1 VNPGRPAAHASVVPM
16 SVPARPH
23 ADEVTLLGL
32 ARAGDD
38 GAFGDL
44 VKGYRAEL
52 RSHCYRMLGSVHDAD
67 DALQD
72 ALLRAWRNL
81 PGFEGRS
88 SLRAWLYAIATNSA
102 LDITRRR
109 SRREL
114 PVSFGPAG
122 AAGADLAA
130 GLPDAV
136 WLEPFPDQWLAGD
149 PPSSPEARYDQRES
163 VELAFIVALQHL
175 PPLQRAVL
183 ILRDVLAFSA
193 AEVSGQL
200 GTSVAAVNSALQ
212 RARAAVQRGLP
223 ARSQQETLRDLGD
236 QRVREIAQRYADAI
250 ERGDANELISML
262 TKDATWSMPPIPTWF
277 QGHNAIRE
285 FTLSGPLRERW
296 MHRPAYASGQLAI
309 GCYLPARASSGYVP
323 AVIDVLTLAGD
334 KIAAV
339 TGFLTPYVENRAQA
353 AVATGEEIFA
363 RFGLP
368 AELP

>member
-1 VNPGRPAAHASVVPM
+1 M
-16 SVPARPH
+16 SAPSRAH

-44 VKGYRAEL
+44 VEGYRAEL

-81 PGFEGRS
+81 AGFEGRS

-114 PVSFGPAG
+114 PVSFGPPGAG
-122 AAGADLAA
+122 GADLAA
-130 GLPDAV
+130 ALPDAV
-136 WLEPFPDQWLAGD
+136 WLEPFPDRWLAGD
-149 PPSSPEARYDQRES
+149 PPPSPEARYDRRES
-163 VELAFIVALQHL
+163 IELAFIVALQHL

-193 AEVSGQL
+193 AEVSAQL

-212 RARAAVQRGLP
+212 RARATVQRGLP
-223 ARSQQETLRDLGD
+223 ARSQQSTLRDLGD
-236 QRVREIAQRYADAI
+236 EGVREIAQRYADAL
-250 ERGDANELISML
+250 EGGDADALISML
-262 TKDATWSMPPIPTWF
+262 TQDATWSMPPIPTWF
-277 QGHNAIRE
+277 QGHQAIRE
-285 FTLSGPLRERW
+285 FMLAGPLTERW
-296 MHRPAYASGQLAI
+296 MHRPAYANGQLAI
-309 GCYLPARASSGYVP
+309 GCYLLDPDSGRYVP

-334 KIAAV
+334 KVAAV
-339 TGFLTPYVENRAQA
+339 TGFLLPYVASGDSA
-353 AVATGEEIFA
+353 SAVSGAEIFA
-363 RFGLP
+363 RFGLT

>member
-1 VNPGRPAAHASVVPM
+1 MNPGSAAAHASVVPV
-16 SVPARPH
+16 SAPGRPRE
-23 ADEVTLLGL
+23 DEVTLLGL
-32 ARAGDD
+32 AMAGDD

-44 VKGYRAEL
+44 VEGYRAEL

-81 PGFEGRS
+81 PRFEGRS

-130 GLPDAV
+130 ALPDAV

-149 PPSSPEARYDQRES
+149 PPSLPEARYDQRES

-193 AEVSGQL
+193 AEVAGQL
-200 GTSVAAVNSALQ
+200 GTSAAAVNSALQ
-212 RARAAVQRGLP
+212 RAHAAVQRGLP
-223 ARSQQETLRDLGD
+223 ARGQQVTLRELGD

-250 ERGDANELISML
+250 ERGDADALISML
-262 TKDATWSMPPIPTWF
+262 TRDATWSMPPIPTWF
-277 QGHNAIRE
+277 QGHQAVRE
-285 FTLSGPLRERW
+285 FMVSGPLMERW
-296 MHRPAYASGQLAI
+296 KHRPAAANGQLAI

-323 AVIDVLTLAGD
+323 AVIDVLTLRGD

-339 TGFLTPYVENRAQA
+339 TGFLLAEVRDREQTTVVPGA
-353 AVATGEEIFA
+353 EIFA

-368 AELP
+368 AAVP

>member
-1 VNPGRPAAHASVVPM
+1 MTPGSTAARDSVVRMSAPGRPP
-16 SVPARPH
+16 
-23 ADEVTLLGL
+23 ADEVALLGL
-32 ARAGDD
+32 AKAGDD

-44 VKGYRAEL
+44 VAGYRAEL

-102 LDITRRR
+102 LDITRHR

-114 PVSFGPAG
+114 PVSFGPPG
-122 AAGADLAA
+122 ARGADLAA
-130 GLPDAV
+130 TLPDAV

-175 PPLQRAVL
+175 APLQRAVL

-193 AEVSGQL
+193 AEVAGQL
-200 GTSVAAVNSALQ
+200 GTSVPAVNSALQ
-212 RARAAVQRGLP
+212 RARVGVQRGLP
-223 ARSQQETLRDLGD
+223 ARSQQSMLRELGD
-236 QRVREIAQRYADAI
+236 RGVREIAQRYADAI
-250 ERGDANELISML
+250 ERGDADALLSML
-262 TKDATWSMPPIPTWF
+262 TRDATWSMPPIPTWF
-277 QGHNAIRE
+277 QGHEAIRE
-285 FTLSGPLRERW
+285 FLLDSPLTERW
-296 MHRPAYASGQLAI
+296 KHRPAYANGQLAI
-309 GCYLPARASSGYVP
+309 GCYLPGRDSRGYVP

-334 KIAAV
+334 QIAAV
-339 TGFLTPYVENRAQA
+339 TGFLLAEVADRHRA
-353 AVATGEEIFA
+353 AVIGGAEIFS

-368 AELP
+368 TSLP

>member
-1 VNPGRPAAHASVVPM
+1 MNPGSTTAQASVVTV
-16 SVPARPH
+16 SGRPR
-23 ADEVTLLGL
+23 AEEVALLDL

-44 VKGYRAEL
+44 VEGYRAEL

-72 ALLRAWRNL
+72 ALLRAWRKL

-88 SLRAWLYAIATNSA
+88 SLRSWLYAIATNSA
-102 LDITRRR
+102 LDITRHR

-122 AAGADLAA
+122 AGGADLAA
-130 GLPDAV
+130 ALPDAT
-136 WLEPFPDQWLAGD
+136 WLEPFPDRWLADD

-163 VELAFIVALQHL
+163 VELAFIVTLQHL
-175 PPLQRAVL
+175 PPRQRAVL

-193 AEVSGQL
+193 VEVSAQL
-200 GTSVAAVNSALQ
+200 STSVAAVNSALQ
-212 RARAAVQRGLP
+212 RAHAAIRHGLP
-223 ARSQQETLRDLGD
+223 TESQQSTLRELGD
-236 QRVREIAQRYADAI
+236 HAVREIAQRYADAL
-250 ERGDANELISML
+250 ERADADALISML
-262 TKDATWSMPPIPTWF
+262 TQDAIWSMPPIPTWF
-277 QGHNAIRE
+277 QGHEAIRN
-285 FTLSGPLRERW
+285 FLLDGPLRERW
-296 MHRPAYASGQLAI
+296 RHQPAFANGQLAI
-309 GCYLPARASSGYVP
+309 GCYLHDHASNGYVP

-339 TGFLTPYVENRAQA
+339 TGFLLAETAEREQ
-353 AVATGEEIFA
+353 AVAVPGAEIFA

-368 AELP
+368 AALP

>member
-1 VNPGRPAAHASVVPM
+1 MTGSPAAHANVVTM
-16 SVPARPH
+16 SAVSHPD
-23 ADEVTLLGL
+23 ADEVTLIGL

-38 GAFGDL
+38 DAFGDL
-44 VKGYRAEL
+44 VDAYRAEL

-114 PVSFGPAG
+114 PVSFGPPG
-122 AAGADLAA
+122 TNGADLAA
-130 GLPDAV
+130 GMPDAV
-136 WLEPFPDQWLAGD
+136 WLEPFPDRWLAGE

-163 VELAFIVALQHL
+163 IELAFIVTLQQL

-193 AEVSGQL
+193 AEVSRQL

-212 RARAAVQRGLP
+212 RAHATVQRGQP
-223 ARSQQETLRDLGD
+223 ARSQQSILRELGD
-236 QRVREIAQRYADAI
+236 HGIREIAQRYADAI
-250 ERGDANELISML
+250 ERGDADTLISML

-277 QGHNAIRE
+277 QGHQAIRE
-285 FTLSGPLRERW
+285 FLVHGPLTERW
-296 MHRPAYASGQLAI
+296 MHRPAYANGQLAI
-309 GCYLPARASSGYVP
+309 GCYLSAGGSGRYVP
-323 AVIDVLTLAGD
+323 AVVDVLTLAGE

-339 TGFLTPYVENRAQA
+339 TGFLMPSVENREQEA
-353 AVATGEEIFA
+353 AVPSAEIFA